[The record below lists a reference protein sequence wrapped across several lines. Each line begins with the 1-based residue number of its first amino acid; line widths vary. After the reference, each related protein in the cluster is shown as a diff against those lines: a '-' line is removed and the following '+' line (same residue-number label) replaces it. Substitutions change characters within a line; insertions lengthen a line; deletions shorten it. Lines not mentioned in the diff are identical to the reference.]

1 MAKIMGVQF
10 SDVTGGLMKR
20 NILVVLSL
28 CAGLLAAAIPVLAHH
43 AISAE
48 FDSTKPIK
56 FEGVVKTVDWMNPHI
71 YVNIEAKEN
80 GKTVLYSVEGGPPN
94 ALFRQ
99 GWRPDSLKIGDK
111 VQVSGI
117 RAKKADSNR
126 IGTAQI
132 TMPDGRIF
140 ARGASTGAQ

>member
-1 MAKIMGVQF
+1 
-10 SDVTGGLMKR
+10 MKR
-20 NILVVLSL
+20 NFLIVISLSV
-28 CAGLLAAAIPVLAHH
+28 GLLATTFPVFAHH
-43 AISAE
+43 SISAE

-71 YVNIEAKEN
+71 YVNIETVEN
-80 GKTVLYSVEGGPPN
+80 GKTVVYSVEGGPPN
-94 ALFRQ
+94 SLYRQ
-99 GWRPDSLKIGDK
+99 GWRADSLKVGDK
-111 VQVSGI
+111 VSVTGI

-140 ARGASTGAQ
+140 ARGSATAANQ

>member
-1 MAKIMGVQF
+1 
-10 SDVTGGLMKR
+10 MKR
-20 NILVVLSL
+20 NSLITLSL
-28 CAGLLAAAIPVLAHH
+28 CVGLLAAAIPALAHH

-48 FDSTKPIK
+48 FDTTKPIK
-56 FEGVVKTVDWMNPHI
+56 FEGTVQKVDWMNPHI
-71 YVNIEAKEN
+71 YVNIETKEN
-80 GKTVLYSVEGGPPN
+80 GKTVIYSVEGGPPN

-111 VQVSGI
+111 VQVSGV

-132 TMPDGRIF
+132 TMPDGRVF
-140 ARGASTGAQ
+140 ARGTANGAAGGAANQQ